1 MLTKEDL
8 KAIEKILSPRFDV
21 LDKRMDAMEKRM
33 EAIEKR
39 IDVIEKRIDAIE
51 KRMDAIEK
59 RIDAIEKRMDE
70 LEQRMEKIYVELD
83 RRISSIVDTVGEM
96 REMLESSTFVSVSNR
111 GDIKRQENSIQEVY
125 TMNIEVTDRLDAI
138 EQHLNAK
145 YDPLSRS
152 LKDRSKIDYERKILR
167 G

>member
-8 KAIEKILSPRFDV
+8 KAIEKILSPRFDA
-21 LDKRMDAMEKRM
+21 LD
-33 EAIEKR
+33 
-39 IDVIEKRIDAIE
+39 

-59 RIDAIEKRMDE
+59 RMDELEKRMDVIEQRMDE

-96 REMLESSTFVSVSNR
+96 REMLENSAFVSVNNR

-138 EQHLNAK
+138 DEHLNAK

-152 LKDRSKIDYERKILR
+152 LKDKSKIDYEPKKLR

>member
-8 KAIEKILSPRFDV
+8 KAIEKILSPRFDA
-21 LDKRMDAMEKRM
+21 LDKRMDAIEQRM
-33 EAIEKR
+33 
-39 IDVIEKRIDAIE
+39 DAIE
-51 KRMDAIEK
+51 KRMDVIEQRMDAIEK
-59 RIDAIEKRMDE
+59 RMDVIEQRMDE

-96 REMLESSTFVSVSNR
+96 REMLESSTFVSVNNR
-111 GDIKRQENSIQEVY
+111 GDIKRQENSIQDVY

-138 EQHLNAK
+138 DEHLNAK

-152 LKDRSKIDYERKILR
+152 LKDKSKIDYELKRLR

>member
-8 KAIEKILSPRFDV
+8 KAIEKILSPRFDA
-21 LDKRMDAMEKRM
+21 LD
-33 EAIEKR
+33 
-39 IDVIEKRIDAIE
+39 

-59 RIDAIEKRMDE
+59 RMDELEKRMDVIEQRMDE

-96 REMLESSTFVSVSNR
+96 REMLESSTFVSVNNR

-138 EQHLNAK
+138 EEHLDAK
-145 YDPLSRS
+145 YDPLSRN
-152 LKDRSKIDYERKILR
+152 LKDKSKRDYELKRLR

>member
-8 KAIEKILSPRFDV
+8 KAIEKILSPRFDA
-21 LDKRMDAMEKRM
+21 LDKRMDAIEKRM
-33 EAIEKR
+33 N
-39 IDVIEKRIDAIE
+39 AIE

-59 RIDAIEKRMDE
+59 RMDAIEQRMDE
-70 LEQRMEKIYVELD
+70 LEQRMEKIYIELD

-96 REMLESSTFVSVSNR
+96 REMLESATFVSVNNR

-138 EQHLNAK
+138 EEHLDAK

-152 LKDRSKIDYERKILR
+152 LKDRSKIDYELKRLR

>member
-8 KAIEKILSPRFDV
+8 KAIEKILSPRFDA
-21 LDKRMDAMEKRM
+21 LD
-33 EAIEKR
+33 
-39 IDVIEKRIDAIE
+39 

-59 RIDAIEKRMDE
+59 RMDELEKRMDVIEQRMDE

-96 REMLESSTFVSVSNR
+96 REMLESSTFVSVNNR

-138 EQHLNAK
+138 EEHLDAK
-145 YDPLSRS
+145 YDPLSRN
-152 LKDRSKIDYERKILR
+152 LKDKSKIDYELKRLR